1 MSMAARMIAASLLL
15 FVAPPRAAETVPV
28 PPGEFTAEYAV
39 VFGAA
44 EPQARVEIVKDLELK
59 ATLPERGEF
68 SLYLDNAY
76 QAYRQ
81 QPDARRTVIAR
92 FVAAALETIRWEDA
106 PIDAAR
112 VVPVVKDRAWVTE
125 ANKLVQAKGVKDASA
140 YVVEDLNRE
149 LVVLY
154 AEDSPRNIRYLTPK
168 DVEKL
173 AIRNDLRASAL
184 ANLRRLLPNI
194 EVHGGNGYY
203 MVSAGG
209 DYEASLLLVDSFWR
223 DSRFKVKGDIVV
235 AVPVR
240 GSLLVTGADD
250 RTGLAKTRDM
260 ARRIFTKQPYP
271 LTQTLFVLRGG
282 KFVEFET
289 PAASP

>member
-1 MSMAARMIAASLLL
+1 MSLTARMIAVFLVL
-15 FVAPPRAAETVPV
+15 FAAPLRAAEPALV

-39 VFGAA
+39 VLSAA
-44 EPQARVEIVKDLELK
+44 EPQANVQIVKDLELK
-59 ATLPERGEF
+59 ATLPERGDF

-81 QPDARRTVIAR
+81 QPDARRAVIAR

-112 VVPVVKDRAWVTE
+112 VVPVVKDRAWVDE
-125 ANKLVQAKGVKDASA
+125 ANKLAQVRGMKETSA

-149 LVVLY
+149 FVVLY

-168 DVEKL
+168 DLEKL
-173 AIRNDLRASAL
+173 AIRKDLRASAL
-184 ANLRRLLPNI
+184 ANLQRLLPKI

-209 DYEASLLLVDSFWR
+209 DYEASLLLLDSFWR
-223 DSRFKVKGDIVV
+223 DDRFKVKGAIVV
-235 AVPVR
+235 AVPAR
-240 GSLLVTGADD
+240 GTLLVTGADD
-250 RTGLAKTRDM
+250 RSGLAKTRDM
-260 ARRIFTKQPYP
+260 VRRVFTRQPYP
-271 LTQTLFVLRGG
+271 LTQTLFVLQGG
-282 KFVEFET
+282 KFVEFE